1 MRAKSCFI
9 IATIA
14 ASLFGTTLPIDAAE
28 TTPSTDEGTIAASA
42 RQQIAKIVPG
52 QSTMSDVQ
60 TMLGAPWR
68 VVQFNDCGMAM
79 DDQADEIWEYRGADP
94 GGGYRLHVE
103 FSDNGV
109 VHLVAKI
116 PDGVPG
122 GKAVAAKI
130 APDEPHRGT
139 QM

>member
-1 MRAKSCFI
+1 MKAKNCFI

-14 ASLFGTTLPIDAAE
+14 AFLFGAALPTDAAE
-28 TTPSTDEGTIAASA
+28 TTPSSNEEIIAAGA
-42 RQQIAKIVPG
+42 QQQIAKIVPG
-52 QSTMSDVQ
+52 QSTVSDVQ
-60 TMLGAPWR
+60 TMFGAPWR
-68 VVQFNDCGMAM
+68 IIQFNDCGMAM

-130 APDEPHRGT
+130 APSEPYKGT

>member
-1 MRAKSCFI
+1 MKAKTCFL
-9 IATIA
+9 ATIA
-14 ASLFGTTLPIDAAE
+14 AFLFGATLAVDAAE
-28 TTPSTDEGTIAASA
+28 TTPSRNEGTITAGA
-42 RQQIAKIVPG
+42 RQQIGKIEPG
-52 QSTMSDVQ
+52 RSTMSDIQ
-60 TMLGAPWR
+60 TTLGTPWR
-68 VVQFNDCGMAM
+68 IIQFNDCGMAM

-94 GGGYRLHVE
+94 SGGYRLHVE

-116 PDGVPG
+116 PDNVPG

-130 APDEPHRGT
+130 APSEPDRGT